1 MLPRAAPCRRNTVEE
16 TAGPVGAL
24 SALRRSRP
32 PFAEASIAAV
42 VVISTIRA
50 ASTANS
56 TGASLDGGT
65 FDPARQRIGGRT
77 WRQEVTSMSTNET
90 AAPDEPRER
99 AIKRLKQRRDFY
111 GHLLVYTLVN
121 GAFVGIWAVTGRPGF
136 FWPIVLI
143 LLWGVGLAL
152 NAWDVYR
159 NDTFTEEQI
168 QREID
173 HLQGRRRPS

>member
-1 MLPRAAPCRRNTVEE
+1 
-16 TAGPVGAL
+16 
-24 SALRRSRP
+24 
-32 PFAEASIAAV
+32 
-42 VVISTIRA
+42 
-50 ASTANS
+50 
-56 TGASLDGGT
+56 
-65 FDPARQRIGGRT
+65 
-77 WRQEVTSMSTNET
+77 MSTNET